1 MGRDRSLDEF
11 VAAEDAPT
19 DDGDADERSAAPAS
33 SADAGASDGSD
44 DTDTVG
50 SDDTDTVG
58 SDDTDAAGSD
68 DTDATGSDA
77 SADGGESATHDT
89 SVDGDG
95 VEPAVATYR
104 WDPGGVECPACGRT
118 VEQRWIHEGRHVC
131 ADCKEW

>member
-33 SADAGASDGSD
+33 SADAGANDGSD

-58 SDDTDAAGSD
+58 SDDTDA
-68 DTDATGSDA
+68 TGSDA
-77 SADGGESATHDT
+77 PVDGG
-89 SVDGDG
+89 GG
-95 VEPAVATYR
+95 EPAVATYR